1 MIQSQQG
8 LHQDSI
14 PVMLMYYSFKS
25 NRQDAKGAIEV
36 ITAEIKDL
44 PSGRGVPVMMH
55 FKRTSVPVEATVS

>member
-25 NRQDAKGAIEV
+25 NRQDAKGAV
-36 ITAEIKDL
+36 WSYY
-44 PSGRGVPVMMH
+44 SGNKGLTFWERGASDDA
-55 FKRTSVPVEATVS
+55 F